1 MARAPQ
7 KKLPDS
13 YWNAWKQLRIVLGFR
28 IVISAFFGYWLLR
41 CFFWVNRRTVLNGER
56 LNKAVSSGRP
66 VLICCWH
73 GRLLFPVFQWNR
85 HNYYA
90 LAGLNKDAE
99 IISKIA
105 TKLGWKM
112 LRGSGSRGGSKAYM
126 EMIRALNDGG
136 KLFITPDGSQGP
148 EYEVKEGAIK
158 SALRTEAIMV
168 PVSGQASRA
177 WKIRNW
183 DMFVI
188 PKPFG
193 RIVHV
198 VGDPV
203 DVQDLAE
210 GDSVRDAIT
219 AGMIKAQEEADAWIN
234 G

>member
-1 MARAPQ
+1 
-7 KKLPDS
+7 
-13 YWNAWKQLRIVLGFR
+13 
-28 IVISAFFGYWLLR
+28 
-41 CFFWVNRRTVLNGER
+41 
-56 LNKAVSSGRP
+56 
-66 VLICCWH
+66 
-73 GRLLFPVFQWNR
+73 
-85 HNYYA
+85 
-90 LAGLNKDAE
+90 
-99 IISKIA
+99 
-105 TKLGWKM
+105 
-112 LRGSGSRGGSKAYM
+112 M

-158 SALRTEAIMV
+158 SALRAEAIMV

-183 DMFVI
+183 DTFVI

-203 DVQDLAE
+203 DVLDLAE

-219 AGMIKAQEEADAWIN
+219 AGMIKAEEEADAWS
-234 G
+234 GG

>member
-1 MARAPQ
+1 M
-7 KKLPDS
+7 
-13 YWNAWKQLRIVLGFR
+13 
-28 IVISAFFGYWLLR
+28 
-41 CFFWVNRRTVLNGER
+41 
-56 LNKAVSSGRP
+56 
-66 VLICCWH
+66 
-73 GRLLFPVFQWNR
+73 
-85 HNYYA
+85 
-90 LAGLNKDAE
+90 
-99 IISKIA
+99 
-105 TKLGWKM
+105 
-112 LRGSGSRGGSKAYM
+112 AYM
-126 EMIRALNDGG
+126 EMIRVLNDGCT
-136 KLFITPDGSQGP
+136 LFITPDGSQGP

-158 SALRTEAIMV
+158 SSLRTEAIMV

-177 WKIRNW
+177 WEIRNW
-183 DMFVI
+183 DTFVI

>member
-1 MARAPQ
+1 M
-7 KKLPDS
+7 
-13 YWNAWKQLRIVLGFR
+13 GFR
-28 IVISAFFGYWLLR
+28 IVISAFLGHWLLR
-41 CFFWVNRRTVLNGER
+41 GFFWINSRTVLNGER

-85 HNYYA
+85 QNYYA
-90 LAGLNKDAE
+90 LAGRNKDGE

-112 LRGSGSRGGSKAYM
+112 LRGSSSQGGSMAYM
-126 EMIRALNDGG
+126 EMIRVLNDGCT
-136 KLFITPDGSQGP
+136 LFITPDGSQGP

-158 SALRTEAIMV
+158 SSLRTEAIMV

-183 DMFVI
+183 DTFVI

-203 DVQDLAE
+203 DVQDFADE
-210 GDSVRDAIT
+210 DSIRDAIT
-219 AGMIKAQEEADAWIN
+219 AAMIKSQEEADAWIN

>member
-1 MARAPQ
+1 
-7 KKLPDS
+7 
-13 YWNAWKQLRIVLGFR
+13 
-28 IVISAFFGYWLLR
+28 
-41 CFFWVNRRTVLNGER
+41 
-56 LNKAVSSGRP
+56 
-66 VLICCWH
+66 
-73 GRLLFPVFQWNR
+73 
-85 HNYYA
+85 
-90 LAGLNKDAE
+90 
-99 IISKIA
+99 
-105 TKLGWKM
+105 M
-112 LRGSGSRGGSKAYM
+112 LRGSGSRGGSKVYM

-177 WKIRNW
+177 WEIRNW
-183 DMFVI
+183 DTFVI

-203 DVQDLAE
+203 DVRDLVE
-210 GDSVRDAIT
+210 GESVRDAIT

>member
-1 MARAPQ
+1 M
-7 KKLPDS
+7 
-13 YWNAWKQLRIVLGFR
+13 
-28 IVISAFFGYWLLR
+28 
-41 CFFWVNRRTVLNGER
+41 NGER
-56 LNKAVSSGRP
+56 LIKAASSGRP

-126 EMIRALNDGG
+126 EMIRVLNKGG

-183 DMFVI
+183 DTFVI

-203 DVQDLAE
+203 DVQDFDE
-210 GDSVRDAIT
+210 GDSVEDVIKAE
-219 AGMIKAQEEADAWIN
+219 MIKTEEEADAWVIT
-234 G
+234 